1 MFRKL
6 ITLYMIDNMRFLF
19 RRIVSSGNR
28 QPTVKYQVWI
38 YRCNSSYLLHN
49 LAVWAAPLDLHFD
62 LKVVR

>member
-6 ITLYMIDNMRFLF
+6 IALYTIDNMRFLF

-38 YRCNSSYLLHN
+38 YSSYLLHRSN